1 MKRETSTGQTTR
13 SAFDAAA
20 LVYDREY
27 EKLHGIQ
34 RLREIIWQEY
44 LRFFAAGDSLLE
56 INCGTGTDALFLAQ
70 KGMHVLATDISP
82 NMIAAATAAFQEAHL
97 NHRASAQQLSYLGL
111 NALGDSVFDGAYS
124 NMGGLNCTNGIP
136 TVAAGLAAHLKPGGY
151 FIATVMP
158 GFCLW
163 ETVASLLHGNREM
176 AFRRWKAG
184 GVEAHLHGGRVPTYY
199 YSPRRFVSLVSPF
212 FEFVSLKGL
221 NIFTPPPNSTSAYA
235 SFPGIISMLERLD
248 DLIAGFRPL
257 SSIGDH
263 YLIVLRRKVGGEV
276 RT

>member
-1 MKRETSTGQTTR
+1 MNRETSTGQATR

-20 LVYDREY
+20 SVYDREY

-34 RLREIIWQEY
+34 RLREIMWQEY
-44 LRFFAAGDSLLE
+44 LRYFSAGDNLLE

-70 KGMHVLATDISP
+70 KGMHVLATDTSP

-97 NHRASAQQLSYLGL
+97 DHRAAAQQLSYLDLDG
-111 NALGDSVFDGAYS
+111 LGDRLFDGTYS
-124 NMGGLNCTNGIP
+124 NMGGLNCTNDIP
-136 TVAAGLAAHLKPGGY
+136 TVAAGLAAHLKPGGC

-158 GFCLW
+158 RFCLW
-163 ETVASLLHGNREM
+163 ETAVSLLRGNRGM
-176 AFRRWKAG
+176 AFRRRKPG
-184 GVEAHLHGGRVPTYY
+184 GVQASLHGGRVQTYY
-199 YSPRRFVSLVSPF
+199 YSPQQFVSLFSPF

-235 SFPGIISMLERLD
+235 SLPGLIRTLERLD
-248 DLIAGFRPL
+248 DLIAGFRLL

-263 YLIVLRRKVGGEV
+263 YLIVLRRKAGGEL